1 MLTVLTHRNFSLKVQ
16 MQLIYNSIV
25 LYMMALM
32 TSYSGVNSEVS
43 RDTRSKAERVNTED
57 IAAA

>member
-1 MLTVLTHRNFSLKVQ
+1 
-16 MQLIYNSIV
+16 
-25 LYMMALM
+25 MMALM